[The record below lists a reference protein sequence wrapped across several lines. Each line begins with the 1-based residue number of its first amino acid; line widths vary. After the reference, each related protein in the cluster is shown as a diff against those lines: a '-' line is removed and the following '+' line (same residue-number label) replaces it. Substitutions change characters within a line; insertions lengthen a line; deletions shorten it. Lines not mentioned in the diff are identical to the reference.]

1 MPDDL
6 DQVTAPKRRDHKR
19 VDPASSSP
27 EPDVQRSG
35 IRGAYRYGPVAS
47 HTRTLPGMVQLR
59 SDVYCRTGIS
69 CQIPRVS
76 ITAR

>member
-6 DQVTAPKRRDHKR
+6 DQVTAPKNVEDHQR
-19 VDPASSSP
+19 ADPASSSP
-27 EPDVQRSG
+27 EPDVQGSESTW
-35 IRGAYRYGPVAS
+35 PVAS
-47 HTRTLPGMVQLR
+47 HTRTLPGTAQLR
-59 SDVYCRTGIS
+59 SDAYCRTGIS